1 MDHKEIRGLISA
13 VVTPF
18 KTDGSIDHKSLADH
32 VARVASAK
40 GLYGIA
46 VSGHAGEVL
55 TLTSEERIAIV
66 ATAKKVMPKG
76 VKLVAG
82 IESRSM
88 AGLVSEG
95 LIAKNAGADMLL
107 VLPLFDVRPYRHL
120 CHQAGS
126 SASVFERMD
135 REVGLPMIVFQYP
148 EATGC
153 AYSLASLQ
161 RIASLRSVVGIKAAT
176 VTATKYAEIN
186 DALNDKVCSARRV
199 RRAVAV
205 GHVAAQRARCAA
217 WHQRSRHPAVGRSGA
232 RSNNGRRAQSERD
245 TQQFRGAADGCYLRI
260 PVAAHADQFLQRQQG
275 SAGATWRNSVV
286 VGTSAGVECGQGAQ
300 GIHTAGAAKGRLVD
314 GEVRCWHV
322 SGGRDGRHQAGI
334 GELLLRWTS
343 GRIKL
348 VLLE

>member
-18 KTDGSIDHKSLADH
+18 KIDGSIDHKSLADH

-40 GLYGIA
+40 GLYGVA

-82 IESRSM
+82 IESRSI
-88 AGLVSEG
+88 AGLVNEG

-120 CHQAGS
+120 CHQPEAVY
-126 SASVFERMD
+126 SVFERMD

-161 RIASLRSVVGIKAAT
+161 RIASLPSVVGIKAAT

-186 DALNDKVCSARRV
+186 DALNDKV
-199 RRAVAV
+199 AVL
-205 GHVAAQRARCAA
+205 AACDAPSLLGMLLHNA
-217 WHQRSRHPAVGRSGA
+217 PGA
-232 RSNNGRRAQSERD
+232 LLGIS
-245 TQQFRGAADGCYLRI
+245 
-260 PVAAHADQFLQRQQG
+260 
-275 SAGATWRNSVV
+275 V
-286 VGTSAGVECGQGAQ
+286 VGTQQWVDLVREATIGDARKAKEIHNNFAVPLMDAIYEYQLQRTPISSCSANKEALVQLGEIQSSWVRPPALSVDKARKESIRLGLQK
-300 GIHTAGAAKGRLVD
+300 AGLLMAKSAVGM
-314 GEVRCWHV
+314 
-322 SGGRDGRHQAGI
+322 
-334 GELLLRWTS
+334 
-343 GRIKL
+343 
-348 VLLE
+348 